1 MDTVVLSVDQSLI
14 RPPLLLM
21 VRINCRP
28 LGGDIFTPLT
38 QFILAG
44 ITPLTYIIDMR
55 FIRTKRYQKDLRRIG
70 ATEAEADAVEIS
82 IAADPTAGDVIS
94 ELRGVRKIRF
104 GLRGKGKRGGGRA
117 IYVLMVSDDL
127 AIMIMAYT
135 KNEQS
140 DLTQHQR
147 KAILSLLEEFGK

>member
-1 MDTVVLSVDQSLI
+1 MATVVFSADQSLT
-14 RPPLLLM
+14 RPPLLL
-21 VRINCRP
+21 VARINCRP

-38 QFILAG
+38 QFILAE
-44 ITPLTYIIDMR
+44 IAPLTYILDMR

-104 GLRGKGKRGGGRA
+104 GLRGKGKLVAGGRF
-117 IYVLMVSDDL
+117 M
-127 AIMIMAYT
+127 
-135 KNEQS
+135 
-140 DLTQHQR
+140 
-147 KAILSLLEEFGK
+147 F

>member
-1 MDTVVLSVDQSLI
+1 
-14 RPPLLLM
+14 
-21 VRINCRP
+21 
-28 LGGDIFTPLT
+28 
-38 QFILAG
+38 
-44 ITPLTYIIDMR
+44 MR
-55 FIRTKRYQKDLRRIG
+55 FIRTKRYQKDLGRIG
-70 ATEAEADAVEIS
+70 ATEVEADAVEIS